1 MTILPLLT
9 VEKSLSIY
17 GPVAWRFFQE
27 VRRRSV
33 RSSSETVGEE
43 RSKRRTRS
51 AEVIDATQHGRRID
65 ATQQERRKI
74 KKAPT
79 VAPEVE
85 KAVADFVKYTT
96 ETVTHSFPAGIEGL
110 RKECRVVLDYR
121 PKPGTYKKFI
131 ACPQFNRYPEVPCL
145 DATRVVLQPSEGS
158 DNDYIHANKVKL
170 EKSDREFIL
179 TQGPKSNTIEDFW
192 KMIFQE
198 QCAGVV
204 MLCNFYEDGT
214 QSCEEFWP
222 TDSGSYK
229 YYGKMFVNNKRI
241 DHLDQYDVY
250 TLEVLPDGCS
260 NSILT
265 RLAHCTTWPEK
276 AVPSSGRMVLR
287 LIRWTQSLEPGSV
300 AVMCSAGV
308 GRTGTFV
315 AIDAVCTRLFKGFE
329 GKVKDIVIDIRRQR
343 ALSIHNELQYFFVYS
358 TVLDYIRAKMPKY
371 HSKVSRFYAELSK
384 V

>member
-1 MTILPLLT
+1 MRIAEMSLVLAMGEIL
-9 VEKSLSIY
+9 
-17 GPVAWRFFQE
+17 Q
-27 VRRRSV
+27 
-33 RSSSETVGEE
+33 
-43 RSKRRTRS
+43 
-51 AEVIDATQHGRRID
+51 
-65 ATQQERRKI
+65 
-74 KKAPT
+74 
-79 VAPEVE
+79 
-85 KAVADFVKYTT
+85 
-96 ETVTHSFPAGIEGL
+96 
-110 RKECRVVLDYR
+110 
-121 PKPGTYKKFI
+121 
-131 ACPQFNRYPEVPCL
+131 
-145 DATRVVLQPSEGS
+145 
-158 DNDYIHANKVKL
+158 
-170 EKSDREFIL
+170 SDREFIL

-204 MLCNFYEDGT
+204 MLCNFYEEGT

-315 AIDAVCTRLFKGFE
+315 AIDA
-329 GKVKDIVIDIRRQR
+329 
-343 ALSIHNELQYFFVYS
+343 
-358 TVLDYIRAKMPKY
+358 
-371 HSKVSRFYAELSK
+371 
-384 V
+384 

>member
-1 MTILPLLT
+1 MLHWRYGDILDAVKISRDGHRT
-9 VEKSLSIY
+9 VVGTEKDGKEEELDRLIY
-17 GPVAWRFFQE
+17 GINEPGNIKRGHYGWGPQPFVEAVQMGGSMESVDENADWELLLPQATE
-27 VRRRSV
+27 QLTNNGNGAKKGQCAVRYYGV
-33 RSSSETVGEE
+33 V
-43 RSKRRTRS
+43 
-51 AEVIDATQHGRRID
+51 Q
-65 ATQQERRKI
+65 
-74 KKAPT
+74 PT
-79 VAPEVE
+79 
-85 KAVADFVKYTT
+85 
-96 ETVTHSFPAGIEGL
+96 GIEGL

-131 ACPQFNRYPEVPCL
+131 ACPQFNRYP
-145 DATRVVLQPSEGS
+145 
-158 DNDYIHANKVKL
+158 
-170 EKSDREFIL
+170 SDREFIL

-276 AVPSSGRMVLR
+276 
-287 LIRWTQSLEPGSV
+287 PGSV

-329 GKVKDIVIDIRRQR
+329 GK
-343 ALSIHNELQYFFVYS
+343 
-358 TVLDYIRAKMPKY
+358 AKMPKY

>member
-1 MTILPLLT
+1 MR
-9 VEKSLSIY
+9 
-17 GPVAWRFFQE
+17 VAVALKNLCITQH
-27 VRRRSV
+27 
-33 RSSSETVGEE
+33 RSS
-43 RSKRRTRS
+43 
-51 AEVIDATQHGRRID
+51 ATAPQHPCLIIGGAARL
-65 ATQQERRKI
+65 T
-74 KKAPT
+74 
-79 VAPEVE
+79 
-85 KAVADFVKYTT
+85 
-96 ETVTHSFPAGIEGL
+96 GIEGL

-121 PKPGTYKKFI
+121 PQPGTYKRFN
-131 ACPQFNRYPEVPCL
+131 ACSQFNRYPEVPCL
-145 DATRVVLQPSEGS
+145 DATRVVLQRSEAS
-158 DNDYIHANKVKL
+158 DNDYIHANRVKL

-315 AIDAVCTRLFKGFE
+315 AIDAVCTRLFKGFD
-329 GKVKDIVIDIRRQR
+329 GKVRDVAIDIRRQR